1 MSRGPD
7 AEIKPIT
14 ILSVMLAS
22 PDPAF
27 TAAEIA
33 DELPFTN
40 EGVRHQMNR
49 LVDAGYLDKKKA
61 GHRTVL
67 YWETQAGVEYYV
79 DACEE

>member
-27 TAAEIA
+27 TVAEIA
-33 DELPFTN
+33 DELPYTA

-61 GHRTVL
+61 GRRTVL
-67 YWETQAGVEYYV
+67 YWPTDAGLMHYVE
-79 DACEE
+79 ATSE

>member
-1 MSRGPD
+1 
-7 AEIKPIT
+7 
-14 ILSVMLAS
+14 MLAS

-27 TAAEIA
+27 TAGEVAAEL
-33 DELPFTN
+33 DVTS
-40 EGVRHQMNR
+40 EGARHQMDR

>member
-7 AEIKPIT
+7 AEIKPVT

-27 TAAEIA
+27 TIAEIA
-33 DELPFTN
+33 DELPYTA

-49 LVDAGYLDKKKA
+49 LVDAGYLEKKKA

-79 DACEE
+79 EACEE